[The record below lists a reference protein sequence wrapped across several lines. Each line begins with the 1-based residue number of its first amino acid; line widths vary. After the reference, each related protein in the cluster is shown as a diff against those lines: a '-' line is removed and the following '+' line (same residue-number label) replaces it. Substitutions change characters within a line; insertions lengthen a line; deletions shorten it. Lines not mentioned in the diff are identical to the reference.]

1 MVWTGMAEALHLW
14 KTSTCLGRGFVSFGS
29 AQKWA
34 AGSLI
39 LLMGLTALAVALV
52 SAPAIAQDEL
62 TRKVQTKAAPV
73 YPDLARRM
81 NIAGTVKV
89 IVVVAPNGT
98 LKTTRV
104 LGGNPVLV
112 NAAVDALKKWKFEP
126 ASQESTGT
134 VEFKFEAPH

>member
-1 MVWTGMAEALHLW
+1 
-14 KTSTCLGRGFVSFGS
+14 VSFGS
-29 AQKWA
+29 TQKWA
-34 AGSLI
+34 AGSLF
-39 LLMGLTALAVALV
+39 LLLGLTALAVAV
-52 SAPAIAQDEL
+52 ESSAFGQDEL
-62 TRKVQTKAAPV
+62 TRKVQTKVAPV

-98 LKTTRV
+98 LKNIRV

-112 NAAVDALKKWKFEP
+112 NAAVDALKRWKFEP

-134 VEFKFEAPH
+134 VEFKFEPPH

>member
-1 MVWTGMAEALHLW
+1 
-14 KTSTCLGRGFVSFGS
+14 VSSYS

-34 AGSLI
+34 AGSLF
-39 LLMGLTALAVALV
+39 LLLGLTALAVGLEPL
-52 SAPAIAQDEL
+52 PAFGQDEL
-62 TRKVQTKAAPV
+62 KRKVETKVAPV

-126 ASQESTGT
+126 ASQDSTGT
-134 VEFKFEAPH
+134 VEFKFEAPR